1 MRFHCTVG
9 TLREKLDSMMD
20 LFGDKITL
28 DYIYYDG
35 SPTYSYGANG
45 GESRYQVYNYMV
57 SVPSLGLVF
66 REGFDC
72 IWEEAE
78 QKLYQWESVTF
89 VSDSS
94 DGSSHVCDDWIEE
107 LVEWYLREKNMEV
120 PDINSIE
127 CVIETEFEPDV

>member
-9 TLREKLDSMMD
+9 TLREKLDSMKD
-20 LFGDKITL
+20 LFENKITL

-45 GESRYQVYNYMV
+45 GESRYQVYNYTV

-78 QKLYQWESVTF
+78 QKLYQWERVTF
-89 VSDSS
+89 VEDEQ
-94 DGSSHVCDDWIEE
+94 DNSSHVYDVTVEE
-107 LVEWYLREKNMEV
+107 LVEWYVREKNIEV
-120 PDINSIE
+120 GDINDIE
-127 CVIETEFEPDV
+127 CVIETGFEADV